1 MNRHRHAAHRHTER
15 LALTR
20 RIRFTRGPHFRPGK
34 RPGGAR
40 PRRNAVRRP
49 WWTAGQIAERWA
61 RDIAALQP
69 VLRRDAANAA
79 SGHRSR
85 KNREALARIGVTPRA
100 YSPPSATVVHGPVTV
115 TVNERGTEAAAWGTT
130 YAGEA
135 VGKAPT
141 VESIAAE
148 IYRKRT

>member
-1 MNRHRHAAHRHTER
+1 MKHTER

-20 RIRFTRGPHFRPGK
+20 RIRFTRGPRFRPGK

-40 PRRNAVRRP
+40 PWRNAVRRP
-49 WWTAGQIAERWA
+49 WWTATDVRKARQIAERWE

-100 YSPPSATVVHGPVTV
+100 YSPPSPTVVHGPVTV

-130 YAGEA
+130 YVGPA
-135 VGKAPT
+135 VQKLANIGN
-141 VESIAAE
+141 
-148 IYRKRT
+148 RK